1 MLQRTDENQRIAEL
15 LREAAELLQAQ
26 GANPFRVNAY
36 RKAGDT
42 VATLERPVRR
52 LFEERGRAALEALPG
67 IGRGIASSI
76 AEILITD
83 RWSQLERLRGDGE
96 PERIFQSVPGIGPDL
111 ARRIHDDLHLDSL
124 EALELACKDGL
135 LERIAGIGRRRAMAI
150 SAALT
155 AMLDQRRTFRRPRT
169 AAPSASVPAI
179 EVLLGIDRDYR
190 EKAELGALPRIVPRR
205 FNPAAAPWLSVL
217 HARRA
222 GWHFTALYSNTARAH
237 ELGRTHDWV
246 VIYFYDHDHAEGQ
259 HTVVTETRGPLAGKR
274 VIRGREAE
282 CRAYYDAAA
291 LQATAT

>member
-1 MLQRTDENQRIAEL
+1 MR
-15 LREAAELLQAQ
+15 
-26 GANPFRVNAY
+26 G
-36 RKAGDT
+36 
-42 VATLERPVRR
+42 

-111 ARRIHDDLHLDSL
+111 ARRIHDDLHLDNL
-124 EALELACKDGL
+124 EALELACKDGR